1 MNVKQIA
8 TIMNDVTGTIL
19 GKNNIVSEDLSNIV
33 DVGKEI
39 LDTGSVD
46 NYVRTLV
53 DRIGKVVFV
62 NKAYKGSAPSVM
74 MDGWEYG
81 SILEKISCELPTAE
95 ENESWNLQDGHEYKQ
110 DIFHAPRVS
119 AKFFNKKVTFEVDM
133 SFTEMQ
139 VKESLGSAEEL
150 NGFMSMLVNAIDK
163 SMTIKMDSLI
173 MRTINN
179 MIAETVRNSFTS
191 VTDNVYSSVTSTKAV
206 NLLKLFNDKFGQTLT
221 AEKAIT
227 SPEFIRFASLTMSL
241 YRDRMSK
248 ISTLFNVGKKERFTA
263 PDALHTILLSDF
275 ESAANVYLQSGTF
288 HNELTAMPSAE
299 TVPYWQGSGT
309 SYDFSSVSSIDVKV
323 GDKATA
329 IKLSGILGVMFDRDA
344 LGVTNMSRRVTT
356 NYNAKAEFF
365 NNFFKFDAGYF
376 NDLNE
381 NFVVFFVA

>member
-1 MNVKQIA
+1 MNVKQIS

-19 GKNNIVSEDLSNIV
+19 GKNNIVNEDLSNIV

-81 SILEKISCELPTAE
+81 SILEKISCELPAAE

-110 DIFHAPRVS
+110 DIFHAPKVS

-179 MIAETVRNSFTS
+179 MIAETVSNSLTAD
-191 VTDNVYSSVTSTKAV
+191 TQNGYSEVTSTKAV

-309 SYDFSSVSSIDVKV
+309 AYDFSSVSSIDVKV
-323 GDKATA
+323 AGQTTA

-344 LGVTNMSRRVTT
+344 LGVTNISRPVTT

>member
-1 MNVKQIA
+1 MNVKQIS

-19 GKNNIVSEDLSNIV
+19 GKNNIVNEDLSNIV

-81 SILEKISCELPTAE
+81 SILEKISCELPAAE

-110 DIFHAPRVS
+110 DIFHAPKVS

-179 MIAETVRNSFTS
+179 MIAETVSNSLTADP
-191 VTDNVYSSVTSTKAV
+191 TNGYSKVTSTKAV

-309 SYDFSSVSSIDVKV
+309 AYDFSSVSSIDVKV
-323 GDKATA
+323 AGQTTA

>member
-19 GKNNIVSEDLSNIV
+19 GKNDIVSEDLSNIV

-179 MIAETVRNSFTS
+179 MIAETVRNSFTA

-329 IKLSGILGVMFDRDA
+329 VKLSGILGVMFDRDA

>member
-19 GKNNIVSEDLSNIV
+19 GKNDVVSEDLSNIV

-179 MIAETVRNSFTS
+179 MIAETVRNSFTAI
-191 VTDNVYSSVTSTKAV
+191 TDNVYSSVTSTKAV

-309 SYDFSSVSSIDVKV
+309 AYDFSSVSSIDVKV

-344 LGVTNMSRRVTT
+344 LGVTNISRRVTT

>member
-19 GKNNIVSEDLSNIV
+19 GKNNVVSEDLSNIV

-95 ENESWNLQDGHEYKQ
+95 ENESWNLQDGQEYKQ
-110 DIFHAPRVS
+110 DIFHAPKVS

-179 MIAETVRNSFTS
+179 MIAETVRNSLTADS
-191 VTDNVYSSVTSTKAV
+191 QNGYSNVTSTKAV
-206 NLLKLFNDKFGQTLT
+206 NLLKLFNGKFGQTLT

-309 SYDFSSVSSIDVKV
+309 AYDFSSVSSIDVKV

-344 LGVTNMSRRVTT
+344 LGVTNISRRVTT

>member
-8 TIMNDVTGTIL
+8 TIMNDVTGTVL
-19 GKNNIVSEDLSNIV
+19 GKNDIVNEDLSNIV

-95 ENESWNLQDGHEYKQ
+95 ENESWKLTDGQEYKQ
-110 DIFHAPRVS
+110 DIFHAPKVS
-119 AKFFNKKVTFEVDM
+119 AKFFNTKVTFEVDM

-150 NGFMSMLVNAIDK
+150 NGFFSMLVNAIDK

-179 MIAETVRNSFTS
+179 MIAETVSNSLTA
-191 VTDNVYSSVTSTKAV
+191 DPQNGYSNVTSTKSV

-248 ISTLFNVGKKERFTA
+248 ISTLFNVGEKERFTA

-309 SYDFSSVSSIDVKV
+309 AYDFSSVSSIDVKV
-323 GDKATA
+323 AGQTTA

>member
-19 GKNNIVSEDLSNIV
+19 GKNNVVNEDLSNIV

-110 DIFHAPRVS
+110 DIFHAPKVS

-179 MIAETVRNSFTS
+179 MTAETVRNSLTA
-191 VTDNVYSSVTSTKAV
+191 DAQNGYSNVTSTKAV

-309 SYDFSSVSSIDVKV
+309 AYDFSSVSSIDVKV
-323 GDKATA
+323 GDRATA
-329 IKLSGILGVMFDRDA
+329 VKLSGILGVMFDRDA

>member
-110 DIFHAPRVS
+110 DIFHAPKVS

-179 MIAETVRNSFTS
+179 MIAETVRNSFTAI
-191 VTDNVYSSVTSTKAV
+191 TDNVYSSVTSTKAV

-309 SYDFSSVSSIDVKV
+309 AYDFSSVSSIDVKV

-329 IKLSGILGVMFDRDA
+329 IKLSGILGVRFDRDA
-344 LGVTNMSRRVTT
+344 LGVTNISRRVTT

>member
-19 GKNNIVSEDLSNIV
+19 GKNDIVSEDLSNIV

-110 DIFHAPRVS
+110 DIFHAPKVS

-179 MIAETVRNSFTS
+179 MIAETVRNSFTA

-309 SYDFSSVSSIDVKV
+309 AYDFSSVSSIDVKV

-344 LGVTNMSRRVTT
+344 LGVTNISRRVTT

>member
-1 MNVKQIA
+1 
-8 TIMNDVTGTIL
+8 
-19 GKNNIVSEDLSNIV
+19 
-33 DVGKEI
+33 
-39 LDTGSVD
+39 
-46 NYVRTLV
+46 
-53 DRIGKVVFV
+53 
-62 NKAYKGSAPSVM
+62 
-74 MDGWEYG
+74 
-81 SILEKISCELPTAE
+81 
-95 ENESWNLQDGHEYKQ
+95 
-110 DIFHAPRVS
+110 
-119 AKFFNKKVTFEVDM
+119 M

-179 MIAETVRNSFTS
+179 MTAETVRNSLTADS
-191 VTDNVYSSVTSTKAV
+191 KTGYSAVTSTKAV
-206 NLLKLFNDKFGQTLT
+206 NLLKLFNDKFGQSLT

-248 ISTLFNVGKKERFTA
+248 ISTLFNVGQKERFTA

-275 ESAANVYLQSGTF
+275 ESAANVYLQSGPF

-309 SYDFSSVSSIDVKV
+309 AYDFSSVSSIDVKV
-323 GDKATA
+323 GDKADA

>member
-1 MNVKQIA
+1 MNVKQIS

-19 GKNNIVSEDLSNIV
+19 GKNNIVNEDLSNIV

-81 SILEKISCELPTAE
+81 SILEKISCELPAAE

-110 DIFHAPRVS
+110 DIFHAPKVS

-179 MIAETVRNSFTS
+179 MIAETVSNSLTA
-191 VTDNVYSSVTSTKAV
+191 DPQNGYSKVTSTKAV

-309 SYDFSSVSSIDVKV
+309 AYDFSSVSSIDVKV
-323 GDKATA
+323 ANQTTA

>member
-110 DIFHAPRVS
+110 DIFHAPKVS

-179 MIAETVRNSFTS
+179 MIAETVRNSFTAI
-191 VTDNVYSSVTSTKAV
+191 TDNVYSSVTSTKAV

-309 SYDFSSVSSIDVKV
+309 AYDFSSVSSIDVKV

-344 LGVTNMSRRVTT
+344 LGVTNISRRVTT

>member
-1 MNVKQIA
+1 MDVKQIA
-8 TIMNDVTGTIL
+8 GIMNDVTGTIL
-19 GKNNIVSEDLSNIV
+19 GKNDVVSEDLSNIV

-39 LDTGSVD
+39 LDTGNVD

-81 SILEKISCELPTAE
+81 SILEKISCELPMAE
-95 ENESWNLQDGHEYKQ
+95 ENESWNLKDGQEYKQ
-110 DIFHAPRVS
+110 DIFHAPKVS

-179 MIAETVRNSFTS
+179 MTAETVRNSLTADS
-191 VTDNVYSSVTSTKAV
+191 KTGYSAVTSTKAV
-206 NLLKLFNDKFGQTLT
+206 NLLKLFNDKFGQSLT

-248 ISTLFNVGKKERFTA
+248 ISTLFNVGQKERFTA

-288 HNELTAMPSAE
+288 HKEVTAMSSAE

-309 SYDFSSVSSIDVKV
+309 AYDFSSVSSIDVKV
-323 GDKATA
+323 GDKAAA

-365 NNFFKFDAGYF
+365 NTFFKFDAGYF

>member
-19 GKNNIVSEDLSNIV
+19 GKNNVVNEDLSNIV

-46 NYVRTLV
+46 NYVQTLV

-110 DIFHAPRVS
+110 DIFHAPKVS

-179 MIAETVRNSFTS
+179 MTAETVRNSLTAD
-191 VTDNVYSSVTSTKAV
+191 TQHGYSNVTSTKAV

-275 ESAANVYLQSGTF
+275 ESAANVYLQSATF

-309 SYDFSSVSSIDVKV
+309 AYDFSSVSSIDVKV
-323 GDKATA
+323 GDSATA

-344 LGVTNMSRRVTT
+344 LGVTNISRRVTT